1 MFFSRVAV
9 SHGAGFIEIRPP
21 SPAPPPRGVKSPGV
35 RRYDRSPPVTGTCAG
50 FGIGGARPS
59 WRLLTPRRTRCPRF
73 TQDARQGNGPP
84 DSISIHNGQP
94 GRPRRTVRARS
105 AITLPPIALVRP
117 ARRARS
123 GVSST
128 RRDPGPPECPPD
140 ELRFA
145 CRKVAHHLD
154 LMRQAWREGDAKQL
168 DLIGSGIGSETGY
181 FEHLMRCEIRAEVHR
196 LREKLEHDLD
206 YLPLILPHVEPRLR
220 DRLCRLMSAL
230 DLDRSVA
237 TDEGE
242 RTAWRLIWTALGL
255 DSEVNE
261 LISILKAEGDR
272 IALVLGD
279 AGTLCNSV
287 GGTISQLP
295 TDADLLES
303 VTSQRTP
310 SNPNERGGKPDP
322 VSARP
327 TAGDL
332 AGEVGISDDTFRRVR
347 NAAEVTVTERGAAA
361 RKRRYSE
368 VEVDRLV
375 EAAREGNFI
384 ERNRMVKLW
393 AKWASD
399 PPNASK

>member
-1 MFFSRVAV
+1 M
-9 SHGAGFIEIRPP
+9 
-21 SPAPPPRGVKSPGV
+21 
-35 RRYDRSPPVTGTCAG
+35 
-50 FGIGGARPS
+50 

-272 IALVLGD
+272 LVLQAEDRGD
-279 AGTLCNSV
+279 KAEARVATKEAGARADPDAPA
-287 GGTISQLP
+287 QLA
-295 TDADLLES
+295 TEA
-303 VTSQRTP
+303 VVQREGSPVP
-310 SNPNERGGKPDP
+310 SNKMSKRVKRSGGSLEWLASEQPSFIPEGRATEAERKSQHEYIREHGCPAYPDDQIP
-322 VSARP
+322 SFESWARYLREYVRLTEGQRNTP
-327 TAGDL
+327 RAGRT
-332 AGEVGISDDTFRRVR
+332 GRSMVR
-347 NAAEVTVTERGAAA
+347 PDGSRH
-361 RKRRYSE
+361 
-368 VEVDRLV
+368 D
-375 EAAREGNFI
+375 
-384 ERNRMVKLW
+384 
-393 AKWASD
+393 AKAS
-399 PPNASK
+399 